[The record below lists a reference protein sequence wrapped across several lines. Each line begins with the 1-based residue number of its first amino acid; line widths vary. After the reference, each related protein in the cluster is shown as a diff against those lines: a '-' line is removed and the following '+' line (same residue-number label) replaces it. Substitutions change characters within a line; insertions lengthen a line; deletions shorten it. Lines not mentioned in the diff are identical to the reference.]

1 MSVPTYE
8 AFMLPTLRGLADG
21 QPRSTRATSD
31 AAADLLG
38 LSDDARDETI
48 PSGLLTYVSRAQWAQ
63 TYLVQAGLL
72 TRPKRGI
79 VILTDVGRT
88 LLAEGPERVDSAF
101 LRRYPSFVEFV
112 SRKQTTAGS
121 RASVTPDDAGAG
133 SSPVDVAPDELIAN
147 AEHANRAEVESDV
160 LARVRE
166 LSPEAFERLV
176 IRLLVAMDYGTAGT
190 AEHTGRSGDEGIDG
204 IIHRDALGLDRV
216 YLQAKRYTE
225 NAVGPE
231 AINAFFGALQRK
243 GADRG
248 VFITSSTFT
257 AGARAAERDF
267 RSIVL
272 IDGPMLARLMVDHS
286 VGVQVAS
293 THVLKRL
300 DQDYFDAL

>member
-1 MSVPTYE
+1 MSVATYE
-8 AFMLPTLRGLADG
+8 AFMLPTLRALADG

-38 LSDDARDETI
+38 LSQEARDETI

-79 VILTDVGRT
+79 VTLTGAGRT
-88 LLAEGPERVDSAF
+88 LLAEGPDRVDSAF

-121 RASVTPDDAGAG
+121 RASVTPDDAAAG
-133 SSPVDVAPDELIAN
+133 SSPVDVAPEELIAN

-286 VGVQVAS
+286 VGVEVAS

>member
-8 AFMLPTLRGLADG
+8 AFMLPTLRALADG

-31 AAADLLG
+31 AAVDLLG
-38 LSDDARDETI
+38 LSQEARDETI

-79 VILTDVGRT
+79 VTLTGAGRA
-88 LLAEGPERVDSAF
+88 LLAEGPDRVDSAF

-121 RASVTPDDAGAG
+121 RASVTPDDAVTG

-225 NAVGPE
+225 NTVGPE

-248 VFITSSTFT
+248 VFSTSSTFT

-286 VGVQVAS
+286 VGVEVAS

>member
-8 AFMLPTLRGLADG
+8 AFMLPTLRALADG

-79 VILTDVGRT
+79 VTLTDAGRT
-88 LLAEGPERVDSAF
+88 LLAEGPARVDSAF

-121 RASVTPDDAGAG
+121 RASVTPDDAAAAG
-133 SSPVDVAPDELIAN
+133 SPVDAAPDELIAN

-286 VGVQVAS
+286 VGVEVAS